1 MTHEDAEQVKADRPD
16 YARPATTII
25 GLLVII
31 YLPAPAIEPALGMAL
46 VVTVALG
53 ASVLG
58 WTLKR
63 RGRPVSI
70 EPFLVPV
77 AGMLSIV
84 LCAIEYPPS
93 TYGYDR
99 RWLAL
104 AAATA
109 SAALVLWIRGR
120 KKAHRDK

>member
-1 MTHEDAEQVKADRPD
+1 MKADRPD
-16 YARPATTII
+16 YARHATTII

-31 YLPAPAIEPALGMAL
+31 HLPAPVIEPVIGVAL

-58 WTLKR
+58 LALER

-70 EPFLVPV
+70 EPFVVPV

-84 LCAIEYPPS
+84 LCVICYPWWS
-93 TYGYDR
+93 DFGCDR

-104 AAATA
+104 AAASA
-109 SAALVLWIRGR
+109 SAAVVLWIRGR
-120 KKAHRDK
+120 KRARSDD